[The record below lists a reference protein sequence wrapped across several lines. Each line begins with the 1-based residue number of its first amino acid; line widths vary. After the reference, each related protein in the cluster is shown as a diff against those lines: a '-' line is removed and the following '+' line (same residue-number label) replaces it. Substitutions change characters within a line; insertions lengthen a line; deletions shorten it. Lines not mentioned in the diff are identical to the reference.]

1 MPPDHYAVVIGISS
15 YPKLGDPPPADLKGP
30 GVDADSVVT
39 WLTGPGGVPLKNIS
53 LIRSS
58 DCNSPPDAA
67 PTRDDIHEKTFLWL
81 DKLAEANQAA
91 TGRRAVGARLYVYV
105 SGHGFSPRFNQGC
118 LLAGNAAERQ
128 YSANVFP
135 SAWIDWLQDAGY
147 FREFVLLMDCC
158 MDRQVLT
165 QPTPPPLDPIG
176 TNTAPG
182 PSFVAFAASRPLKA
196 VEKQIPEDGQNW
208 HGIFTW
214 NLLQGLRGAARNSR
228 GNVTGASLAN
238 WLRQAQLGWLDDAD
252 RRSPDISKEPAILD
266 EDESLILARNVSP
279 LQFDVMLRFPATVP
293 PGVPA
298 RLWSGTPP
306 APGADFLVDP
316 NGVKLRLQP
325 GFYLAEVKA
334 GGLRHGFTV
343 TRSGDITLS
352 EQGPGPLQTA
362 ESFTLTVNPN
372 DATAEIRVMG
382 SDFSVEESGN
392 GSLSAKLPAGLY
404 QIRIRIG
411 RQIVEKVI
419 LLDSDWPTPAGGGPA
434 QALPA
439 LPTISSAAPL
449 PESRATHEYQQA
461 AARDGIARIDISA
474 GNGAQLMVMARSFS
488 PSGGAA
494 VGMHPWDGVKV
505 FDTAGRLLG
514 DMTVAGDHRGNPGED
529 PVGVCSFALD
539 PGSYILRHCPGVA
552 GAEVALSLVLPPGGW
567 RLEVYLLRYVGS
579 LTVEAA
585 KARISVIM
593 HPMAAPWASGE
604 DILAEKARV
613 ALADENPILNAELAE
628 VLFRKTDNPLAGI
641 IGGHLLLVGNA
652 RDPQVRIDDLNE
664 IVKNLRG
671 LLGSDHPDVEALSL
685 ACPDTSLRRT
695 QPVLAPPMFER
706 SWRMLVKESQRN
718 PAILPLALWQQVHAA
733 IVAPPFLIW
742 SADDA
747 VQKDFRKALAEA
759 AFGAPTAEATAAPAG
774 AAAPAAAMAMPAAAM
789 AAPGGVETLPAPAT
803 AAEPPPPRANLAASL
818 GLPPVAMAALARE
831 FAAGS

>member
-1 MPPDHYAVVIGISS
+1 
-15 YPKLGDPPPADLKGP
+15 
-30 GVDADSVVT
+30 
-39 WLTGPGGVPLKNIS
+39 
-53 LIRSS
+53 
-58 DCNSPPDAA
+58 
-67 PTRDDIHEKTFLWL
+67 
-81 DKLAEANQAA
+81 
-91 TGRRAVGARLYVYV
+91 
-105 SGHGFSPRFNQGC
+105 
-118 LLAGNAAERQ
+118 
-128 YSANVFP
+128 
-135 SAWIDWLQDAGY
+135 
-147 FREFVLLMDCC
+147 
-158 MDRQVLT
+158 
-165 QPTPPPLDPIG
+165 
-176 TNTAPG
+176 
-182 PSFVAFAASRPLKA
+182 
-196 VEKQIPEDGQNW
+196 
-208 HGIFTW
+208 
-214 NLLQGLRGAARNSR
+214 
-228 GNVTGASLAN
+228 
-238 WLRQAQLGWLDDAD
+238 
-252 RRSPDISKEPAILD
+252 
-266 EDESLILARNVSP
+266 
-279 LQFDVMLRFPATVP
+279 
-293 PGVPA
+293 
-298 RLWSGTPP
+298 
-306 APGADFLVDP
+306 
-316 NGVKLRLQP
+316 
-325 GFYLAEVKA
+325 
-334 GGLRHGFTV
+334 
-343 TRSGDITLS
+343 
-352 EQGPGPLQTA
+352 
-362 ESFTLTVNPN
+362 
-372 DATAEIRVMG
+372 
-382 SDFSVEESGN
+382 
-392 GSLSAKLPAGLY
+392 
-404 QIRIRIG
+404 
-411 RQIVEKVI
+411 
-419 LLDSDWPTPAGGGPA
+419 
-434 QALPA
+434 
-439 LPTISSAAPL
+439 
-449 PESRATHEYQQA
+449 
-461 AARDGIARIDISA
+461 A

-505 FDTAGRLLG
+505 FDTAGHLLG
-514 DMTVAGDHRGNPGED
+514 DMTLAGDHRGNPGED

-613 ALADENPILNAELAE
+613 ALADENPILNDELAE

-652 RDPQVRIDDLNE
+652 RDPQVRIDDLNG

-671 LLGSDHPDVEALSL
+671 LVGPDHPDVEALSL

-759 AFGAPTAEATAAPAG
+759 AFGAPTADATAAPAG

-789 AAPGGVETLPAPAT
+789 AAPGGVETLRAPAT

-818 GLPPVAMAALARE
+818 GLQPVAMAALARE